1 MMWGTI
7 EIVGLY
13 RDMDRI
19 YEALRAELPSRYE
32 RVNLKLAI
40 HLSHW
45 YEWGTMLYGR
55 FTMPEAPP
63 DLDEAAQLHDRIWAD
78 AIDVALAHGG
88 VMNDHHG
95 VGLKLAPFMRRQYG
109 DAFAV
114 LEAIKDSIDPRGIMN
129 PGKLGFGNTAG
140 RSRSGQPRED
150 GPIPH
155 PSSREE
161 EARW

>member
-13 RDMDRI
+13 RDIDEI
-19 YEALRAELPSRYE
+19 YDALRAELPRRYE
-32 RVNLKLAI
+32 RVNLRLAI

-55 FTMPEAPP
+55 FTMPEAPADP
-63 DLDEAAQLHDRIWAD
+63 DEAAQLHDRIWGD
-78 AIDVALAHGG
+78 AIDIALAHGG

-109 DAFAV
+109 EAFAV
-114 LEAIKDSIDPRGIMN
+114 LEAIKEAIDRRGIMN
-129 PGKLGFGNTAG
+129 PGKLGFGNTTAEARG
-140 RSRSGQPRED
+140 E
-150 GPIPH
+150 H
-155 PSSREE
+155 PPGVAPDHTSSRG
-161 EARW
+161 